1 MSPPITAGMPLSVQN
16 TIVKGVF
23 EPTVMPRSGVVPSSP
38 SLATCP
44 FKQQQN
50 VPFII
55 KTHVHSN
62 KMKKLTK
69 VHKKYMSI
77 YHGITLKPLVQIIGT
92 VMIILANQIL
102 L

>member
-1 MSPPITAGMPLSVQN
+1 MPLSIQN
-16 TIVKGVF
+16 PIVKRVF
-23 EPTVMPRSGVVPSSP
+23 EPTVMPRVVPSSP